1 MTFEAGRFDLRMA
14 TSRVSMVGA
23 AKKDTRT
30 GFASGYPTG
39 RAKVSRL
46 SRLSAAA
53 RPLEKKPPPY
63 RFSPS
68 AVTAA
73 RCSTVVIGFTGL
85 LLYLA

>member
-1 MTFEAGRFDLRMA
+1 MGDKPGQQGRRREEGHADQICFWLPNR
-14 TSRVSMVGA
+14 SR
-23 AKKDTRT
+23 
-30 GFASGYPTG
+30 
-39 RAKVSRL
+39 KVSRL